1 MTKIK
6 LSQEQESVRQA
17 IEGSE
22 EHWFITGK
30 AGTGKSAL
38 LQEFRKR
45 TSKNVVV
52 SASTGIAALNVTGN
66 TLHRLVGVG
75 TAIPA
80 DLGIDLPKVRQKRQ
94 HLKNVDTIIIDEIS
108 MVSADLLDACDRT
121 LRYITGRRNDPFG
134 GIQIVMFGDPYQLPP
149 VTTNEVKRFYKQQGY
164 RSPWFFDAHVWEDT
178 EFNTVELQHIFRQSD
193 PTFKNLLNVVRDG
206 TATED
211 DVKLLNV
218 LGGRTGKSDDAVLL
232 ATTNK
237 LVDDHNRKNLA
248 KLRGRTHVYN
258 ARVNTG
264 FGRDEPAPRRL
275 DLKVGAHVMMLNNDK
290 TDRWVNG
297 SRGVIEN
304 LHADSITV
312 RMDESGEA
320 YSVGFHAWVPDGTDP
335 EGYKSAPKFWQ
346 IPVKLAWAVTIHKS
360 QGLSLPEIEINL
372 GDNGAFAD
380 GQTYVALSRVTNP
393 AGMYLSAP
401 LSMSDIRVDPDV
413 KRFFKALEEI
423 EEEAFETSE

>member
-1 MTKIK
+1 MTKIT
-6 LSQEQESVRQA
+6 LSPEQENVRQA
-17 IEGSE
+17 IEGSD
-22 EHWFITGK
+22 EHFFITGK

-38 LQEFRKR
+38 LQEFRRR

-52 SASTGIAALNVTGN
+52 AASTGIAALNVSGN

-80 DLGIDLPKVRQKRQ
+80 DLGVDLLKVKQKRK
-94 HLKNVDTIIIDEIS
+94 HLAQVDTIIIDEIS

-121 LRYITGRRNDPFG
+121 LRYITGNRLEAFG
-134 GIQIVMFGDPYQLPP
+134 GIQVVMFGDPYQLPP
-149 VTTNEVKRFYKQQGY
+149 VTTNDVKRFYRSQGY

-178 EFNTVELQHIFRQSD
+178 EFNTVELEHIFRQSD
-193 PTFKNLLNVVRDG
+193 ATFKDLLNVVRDG

-211 DVKLLNV
+211 HVKLLNV
-218 LGGRTGKSDDAVLL
+218 LGARPGKTENAVLL
-232 ATTNK
+232 GSTNK
-237 LVDDHNRKNLA
+237 LVEDHNRKNLA

-304 LHADSITV
+304 LHPDSITV
-312 RMDESGEA
+312 RMDDSGEA

-335 EGYKSAPKFWQ
+335 ENYRTAPKFWQ

-360 QGLSLPEIEINL
+360 QGLSLPEVEISL
-372 GDNGAFAD
+372 GDRGAFAD

-393 AGMYLSAP
+393 AGMYLAAP
-401 LSMSDIRVDPDV
+401 LSMSDIRVDKDV
-413 KRFFKALEEI
+413 KRFFEQIREKEKVE
-423 EEEAFETSE
+423 